1 MDMNVGTE
9 SAAHRLVEW
18 FNGKPI
24 SALAE
29 LRDGELTINSALLG
43 RDRRANTLLVKEGIG
58 KLIAACHARF
68 PGIQFQ
74 CDSVA
79 ESNDGFTSQWTG
91 RWRPQDQ
98 LGQALSIPCSCR
110 VKYAGR
116 SMRELWFTVDEYSIL
131 LQLGKVC
138 AAPGQAMGRSASVNQ
153 LAAESLKEAIV
164 TGNSTCGP
172 LGTSVEMHVNIETY
186 RDIGKGVDIET
197 YRLDGVGQIAQLLAY
212 VRERFAKPVELSFK
226 NGISQGHT
234 TTFRGTI
241 RARLGGAETQRYD
254 IVCGFVSPGDDV
266 SECWVKISPP
276 PTLMECLT

>member
-1 MDMNVGTE
+1 MNTDVGTE
-9 SAAHRLVEW
+9 SAVHRLVEC
-18 FNGKPI
+18 FNGKSV

-29 LRDGELTINSALLG
+29 LRDGELTINSAFLG
-43 RDRRANTLLVKEGIG
+43 DDRRSNALVNEGIG
-58 KLIAACHARF
+58 RLVAACHSRF

-79 ESNDGFTSQWTG
+79 KSNDGFTSQWTG
-91 RWRPQDQ
+91 RWRPEDQ
-98 LGQALSIPCSCR
+98 LGQALAIPCTCR

-116 SMRELWFTVDEYSIL
+116 FMRELWFTVDEYSIL

-138 AAPGQAMGRSASVNQ
+138 SAPGQALGHSASVNQ

-164 TGNSTCGP
+164 SGNSTCDR
-172 LGTSVEMHVNIETY
+172 LGQAVEMHVNIETY
-186 RDIGKGVDIET
+186 RDIGKSVDIEA
-197 YRLDGVGQIAQLLAY
+197 YRLDGAGQIVHLLAY
-212 VRERFAKPVELSFK
+212 VRNRFGRPVELSFK
-226 NGISQGHT
+226 KGISQGHT
-234 TTFRGTI
+234 TTFRGAI

-254 IVCGFVSPGDDV
+254 IVCGFVSPGDEV